1 MGPAE
6 LTAASPGSHELPVL
20 LNDTSQDQKKLL
32 IEALRH
38 QPQTHDLVVANCCR
52 PPSLPGRPLCSVIMP
67 TGNRGHCRFPLGMP
81 GGRPLLEGHMHSHQV
96 PGEQVNIWNA
106 RNPHLPSGLLRCVT
120 PLRWPLPSSCAR
132 APRLPISD
140 RLCGR
145 RRTASP
151 SPGIGWSVR
160 RFSGSRDEGRGSRG
174 ACSRLH
180 PSVGGRTHERLPPPG
195 AAQRSRSAGPHFT
208 GLWQRRFSPLFLHSR
223 RRKGPS

>member
-32 IEALRH
+32 VEALRH

-67 TGNRGHCRFPLGMP
+67 TGNRGHCQFPLGMP
-81 GGRPLLEGHMHSHQV
+81 GRAALIGRAHALTPGARGASKHLECSESAPAIRTPEMRDSPALAAPLL
-96 PGEQVNIWNA
+96 
-106 RNPHLPSGLLRCVT
+106 LR
-120 PLRWPLPSSCAR
+120 P

-140 RLCGR
+140 RLCG

-180 PSVGGRTHERLPPPG
+180 PSVGSRTHERLPPPG

-208 GLWQRRFSPLFLHSR
+208 GLWQRRFFPLFLHSR